1 MRGQSSKDLV
11 LVLSHCIKAIDIKHF
26 VGVYSHQNSTNVGIN
41 EVAVIPEHKNISMN
55 IYGLDQNLSHTSIL
69 DSRAVRPH

>member
-41 EVAVIPEHKNISMN
+41 EVAVIPEHNNISLN
-55 IYGLDQNLSHTSIL
+55 GLDQNLSHTSIL
-69 DSRAVRPH
+69 GSRAVRPH